1 MNLNSGLVKFIFQL
15 YCGMNK
21 VLAKVLFI
29 AFYIP
34 VKLCGTSYDFDTYIV
49 LYTYIVGQWMT

>member
-1 MNLNSGLVKFIFQL
+1 MNLNSVLVKFIFQL
-15 YCGMNK
+15 CCGMNK

-34 VKLCGTSYDFDTYIV
+34 VKLCGTNYDFDTYIV
-49 LYTYIVGQWMT
+49 LYTYIVGQ